1 MKLSELN
8 EKLKKIK
15 LLAMDVDGTL
25 TDTSLYYSA
34 SGEELKRFS
43 TRDGMGV
50 TLLHRAGI
58 ETAIITSEMSPI
70 VTARAKKLNI
80 EKVILGCHDKS
91 SAIKQLAE
99 SSGMELE
106 NIAFMGDDVNDYYA
120 LKIAGVSACP
130 ANAVDSIRSIVDY
143 VCKNNG
149 GDGAARELIELIL
162 LSQDKSIILTE
173 NW

>member
-1 MKLSELN
+1 MKLRELK

-34 SGEELKRFS
+34 AGEEMKRFS
-43 TRDGMGV
+43 TRDGMGI
-50 TLLHRAGI
+50 TLLHRGGI
-58 ETAIITSEMSPI
+58 ESAIITSEMSPI

-91 SAIKQLAE
+91 TALLELAKN
-99 SSGMELE
+99 SGIELE
-106 NIAFMGDDVNDYYA
+106 NIAYLGDDVNDYYA
-120 LKIAGVSACP
+120 LQIAGVSACP
-130 ANAVDSIRSIVDY
+130 ANAVHSISSIVDY
-143 VCKNNG
+143 ICENNG
-149 GDGAARELIELIL
+149 GDGAARELCELIL